1 MTAHAHA
8 VSAPAPARSLAL
20 RALIAAQALV
30 LGALVFLPV
39 GFDKPTSLGL
49 DFGHALAG
57 IALYYVLLL
66 AGVAV
71 AVRRAKWGHLA
82 LQLAAPCALI
92 GLVAAGVLRI

>member
-1 MTAHAHA
+1 
-8 VSAPAPARSLAL
+8 
-20 RALIAAQALV
+20 
-30 LGALVFLPV
+30 
-39 GFDKPTSLGL
+39 LGL

-57 IALYYVLLL
+57 IALYFVLLL